1 MRNLKEEKEYLSLS
15 NRERDLYDFQE
26 KHMSSWSH
34 KQIMT
39 WIGCHEWIE
48 NHLMEGPDIV

>member
-1 MRNLKEEKEYLSLS
+1 MRNPKEEKEYLSLS